1 MKKTIEKLY
10 ELHTKEHAL
19 PFGKPDK
26 VRLNEE
32 CLLYDNLYEE
42 LEGELKK
49 QFIRYLSVL
58 QERHSQELRAVYE
71 YGFKD
76 AIQLWEQSLR
86 E

>member
-1 MKKTIEKLY
+1 MFI
-10 ELHTKEHAL
+10 
-19 PFGKPDK
+19 
-26 VRLNEE
+26 VRQFVQ
-32 CLLYDNLYEE
+32 E